1 MEPKTK
7 PKPRRRVAIF
17 TGEATTVDVAVNR
30 FLDKL
35 ANGSASSAEIH
46 LSSAGGETLMSA
58 TVVTV
63 LVDYEAV
70 A

>member
-7 PKPRRRVAIF
+7 PRPKRRVAIF
-17 TGEATTVDVAVNR
+17 TGTAELVTDQVNR

-35 ANGSASSAEIH
+35 PNGSASSAEVH

-63 LVDYEAV
+63 LVDFEATS
-70 A
+70 